1 MTVEV
6 PVWLFFLM
14 IFGLYILWFMVRDI
28 NKKISDQK
36 RRELQNVQSVNE
48 SFRDIAND
56 IVHITR
62 IVDKLDAFNHDKT
75 KH

>member
-28 NKKISDQK
+28 NRKINDQK

-62 IVDKLDAFNHDKT
+62 IVDKLDAFNNDKT